1 MRDFPTKDAKPFALL
16 FFSFLEFD
24 VALVSCVHCSLNR
37 ELADM
42 SEDPNGASV
51 PERYAI
57 GISFGNSYSSI
68 AHISPEGKV
77 EVIANEEGDRQIPS
91 ILSYVDGEEYHGTQ
105 AKAQLVRNAKNTIA
119 YFKDY
124 VGKSYSGIDPTPCK
138 NSAHPSEA
146 AGKVVFNVQDHEDDG
161 TSSVSV
167 LEVTT
172 RHLRRLKNSAED
184 FTGKTVTAAVMTVP
198 TNTTPE
204 QKAALSKAAKD
215 ANIEILQFIH
225 EPVAALLAYDSR
237 AQEPV
242 KDRVIVVA
250 DFGGTRSD
258 AAVIACTGGGL
269 YTVLATTH
277 DYELGGLQLDQIL
290 IDHFAKEFEKKHK
303 TDPRKNDRSLAKLKL
318 ESEAVKKALSQS
330 ASATFSVE
338 SLADGVDFRSTV
350 NRTRYQLLSVKVFQR
365 FTRMVE
371 EVIKKAGLD
380 LLDIDEV
387 ILSGGTSHTPKI
399 AENIEALFP
408 ETTKVFAPATST
420 ASLNPSELAARGA
433 AIQAS
438 MVQEFDKEDIEQ
450 STHEMVTVTPH
461 TQYAIGIQITG
472 QPSDSFTVIVPP
484 TTAVPV
490 RKTTTVTAPAGDVLL
505 IVSEAQSQ
513 IKVTKPEPKPKT
525 NGTKAEDDADDAD
538 SDEDEDEDE
547 EEDIREKIYKIKNRL
562 AEFQFKELKKGTKL
576 EVTINIDSDLGVQI
590 TAREAKGKGGVRG
603 TLEAPVPTENGSA

>member
-1 MRDFPTKDAKPFALL
+1 M
-16 FFSFLEFD
+16 
-24 VALVSCVHCSLNR
+24 LNTYI
-37 ELADM
+37 DM
-42 SEDPNGASV
+42 SDDTSGANA

-124 VGKSYSGIDPTPCK
+124 IGKPYSGIDPTPCK
-138 NSAHPSEA
+138 SSAHPSESD
-146 AGKVVFNVQDHEDDG
+146 GKVVFSVQDKEG
-161 TSSVSV
+161 EAPNNVSVS
-167 LEVTT
+167 EVTT
-172 RHLRRLKNSAED
+172 RHIRKLKNSAAD
-184 FTGKTVTAAVMTVP
+184 FTGKTVKAAVVTVP
-198 TNTTPE
+198 TDTNNE

-215 ANIEILQFIH
+215 ADIEILQFIH
-225 EPVAALLAYDSR
+225 EPVAAVLAYDSR
-237 AQEPV
+237 NPESVQ
-242 KDRVIVVA
+242 DRVIVVA

-258 AAVIACTGGGL
+258 ATVIACTGGGL

-277 DYELGGLQLDQIL
+277 DYELGGIQLDQVL
-290 IDHFAKEFEKKHK
+290 MDHFAKEFEKKYK
-303 TDPRKNDRSLAKLKL
+303 TDPRKNERSLSKLKL

-350 NRTRYQLLSVKVFQR
+350 NRTRFQLLGVKVFQK
-365 FTRMVE
+365 FTRMIE

-380 LLDIDEV
+380 VLDVDEV
-387 ILSGGTSHTPKI
+387 ILSGGTSHVPKI
-399 AENIEALFP
+399 AENIETLFP
-408 ETTKVFAPATST
+408 ESTKVLAPATST
-420 ASLNPSELAARGA
+420 TSLNPSELSARGA

-438 MVQEFDKEDIEQ
+438 MVQEFDQEDIEQ

-461 TQYAIGIQITG
+461 TQHAIGVQVTG
-472 QPSDSFTVIVPP
+472 QPEESFTVVIPSA
-484 TTAVPV
+484 TAVPV
-490 RKTTTVTAPAGDVLL
+490 RKTRTISAPEGDTLL
-505 IVSEAQSQ
+505 LVSEAQSN

-525 NGTKAEDDADDAD
+525 NGATAEDDDEDED
-538 SDEDEDEDE
+538 SDEDEDLEDDE
-547 EEDIREKIYKIKNRL
+547 IREKVFKVINRL
-562 AEFQFKELKKGTKL
+562 ADFQFKDLKKGAKL

-603 TLEAPVPTENGSA
+603 TLGAPKPIENGSA